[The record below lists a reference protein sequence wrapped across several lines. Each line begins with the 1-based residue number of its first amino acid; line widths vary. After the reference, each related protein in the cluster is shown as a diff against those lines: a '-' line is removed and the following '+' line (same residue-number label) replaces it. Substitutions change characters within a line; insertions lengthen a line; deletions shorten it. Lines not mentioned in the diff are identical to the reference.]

1 MGEHASLGE
10 HHREMTAAGS
20 EILVCAECFRS
31 YGPED
36 LAHFGRVLICAECK
50 DPYVQK
56 LREGVN
62 IGAQTNFASFWS
74 RLVAWLIDAVILM
87 VAGSII
93 QFALMGSMTSL
104 RQPQSGIT
112 ADALGSMLGMIAL
125 IFLLDMVVGCSYE
138 AFFVSS
144 ALAAT
149 PGKLALD
156 MVVLRPNGARVG
168 FGRACG
174 RYFAKRLNMLTA
186 GVGYLMAA
194 FDSEKRGLHDV
205 ICDTRVIRRRP

>member
-1 MGEHASLGE
+1 L
-10 HHREMTAAGS
+10 
-20 EILVCAECFRS
+20 
-31 YGPED
+31 
-36 LAHFGRVLICAECK
+36 
-50 DPYVQK
+50 
-56 LREGVN
+56 
-62 IGAQTNFASFWS
+62 
-74 RLVAWLIDAVILM
+74 
-87 VAGSII
+87 
-93 QFALMGSMTSL
+93 GSMTNL
-104 RQPQSGIT
+104 RQPQPGLS
-112 ADALGSMLGMIAL
+112 ADAIGSMLGMIGL

-144 ALAAT
+144 ALCAT

-156 MVVLRPNGARVG
+156 IVVLRPSGARVG